1 MWATTLQR
9 TTEPHRWSILQ
20 AHASISRIIHT
31 DSSCGILQVRTDTE
45 IYRGYVEVCRYS
57 CFHRFTI
64 KEHLEPLLCLIQPF
78 RDRSILWS
86 AGKTNWTPRSRFRTE
101 NLFPLWFWQTN
112 VIWKIVILMKRPWT
126 SSFRRTTASAGKRH
140 IIFHSLWL
148 LLDLGQIECEFGQFH
163 TTIVTERANSHRHLG
178 GREQGLFVP
187 CSSFPL
193 FK

>member
-1 MWATTLQR
+1 MGYCRSGQIQK
-9 TTEPHRWSILQ
+9 SIE
-20 AHASISRIIHT
+20 
-31 DSSCGILQVRTDTE
+31 GIARL
-45 IYRGYVEVCRYS
+45 CWYS
-57 CFHRFTI
+57 GFHRFTI
-64 KEHLEPLLCLIQPF
+64 KEHSEPLLCLIQPSK
-78 RDRSILWS
+78 DRSILWS
-86 AGKTNWTPRSRFRTE
+86 AGKTSWTPRSRFRTE

-140 IIFHSLWL
+140 VIFHSLWL

-163 TTIVTERANSHRHLG
+163 TTIVTERANSHGHLG